1 MRCRRGSLL
10 RTYQWAASVRLG
22 LRRRFRAA
30 SRFSQPPTVKESLA
44 SSANVAINTGAHAV
58 VCRFAHIVGYAMSAT
73 IFLSS
78 AQRQYVK
85 LYCEKLQVALSAA
98 EDGAHVIDMD
108 AVADAAG
115 KDVEK
120 PPFYYAEQS
129 QQKQFNCSACGEFND
144 ILGRFAYCSVCGDT

>member
-1 MRCRRGSLL
+1 VSICPYCGIRGE
-10 RTYQWAASVRLG
+10 RH
-22 LRRRFRAA
+22 
-30 SRFSQPPTVKESLA
+30 
-44 SSANVAINTGAHAV
+44 N
-58 VCRFAHIVGYAMSAT
+58 
-73 IFLSS
+73 FLSS

-85 LYCEKLQVALSAA
+85 LYCEKLEVALSAA

-144 ILGRFAYCSVCGDT
+144 ILGALPTARSVAHVITLANLKMLSYPRSGRV